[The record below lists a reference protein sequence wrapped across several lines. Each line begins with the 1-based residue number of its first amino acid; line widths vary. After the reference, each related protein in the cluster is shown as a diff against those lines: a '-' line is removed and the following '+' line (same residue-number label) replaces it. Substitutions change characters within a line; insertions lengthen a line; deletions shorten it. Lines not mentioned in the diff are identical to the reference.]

1 MRLPNQN
8 ATRWNSQYLMI
19 SKLVEA
25 FEKDPEL
32 QNKLRSVKKHGKF
45 SAIELKILKELVF
58 LLQPFDLATKE
69 LQGNFETVGGV
80 IPAYLDIKNKL
91 TKSVGISRNSSSS
104 QMLYCKKIAEALL
117 SSLVTRLSYVLNDT
131 YFILGTSFLFNT

>member
-32 QNKLRSVKKHGKF
+32 QNKLRSVKKYGKF

>member
-32 QNKLRSVKKHGKF
+32 QNKLRSVMKHGKF
-45 SAIELKILKELVF
+45 TAIEMKILKELIF
-58 LLQPFDLATKE
+58 ILQPFDLATKE

-80 IPAYLDIKNKL
+80 IPAYLDIKTNYL
-91 TKSVGISRNSSSS
+91 RVLAIRGTLHRRR
-104 QMLYCKKIAEALL
+104 CFT
-117 SSLVTRLSYVLNDT
+117 VTT
-131 YFILGTSFLFNT
+131 